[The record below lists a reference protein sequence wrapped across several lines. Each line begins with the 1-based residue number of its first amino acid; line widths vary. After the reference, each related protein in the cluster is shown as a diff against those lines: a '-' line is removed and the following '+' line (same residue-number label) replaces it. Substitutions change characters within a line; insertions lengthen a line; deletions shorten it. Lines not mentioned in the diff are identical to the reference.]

1 MECRVRS
8 GWVKKSQSA
17 DLNQSSRFCAVLL
30 SQRHCCHAYVADQTL
45 LHTWRQLSWHFTC
58 AVHLWTK
65 LPTFSVPLEMS
76 FFTGNV
82 NLHLCAALARI
93 RGTHRVWQD
102 IFYAAKIV
110 TSDDVFDDG
119 GALQVISSQQLPT
132 VFLVWG
138 IWVWWTTRPR
148 LRISTAV
155 LTTSTSTTGQWRVHA
170 YHQYTDYRSVVC
182 ARLPPV
188 HRLRYSCCFEC

>member
-82 NLHLCAALARI
+82 NLHLCVAVSSHTWH
-93 RGTHRVWQD
+93 THTHTECDRTLLRSQN
-102 IFYAAKIV
+102 
-110 TSDDVFDDG
+110 SD
-119 GALQVISSQQLPT
+119 
-132 VFLVWG
+132 
-138 IWVWWTTRPR
+138 VWWYCDVTAIAVAAAAVYSFYHVTCAHDNHAPMQSRVAAVGAEHSSPACLFTQKGRYYCCGVKYR
-148 LRISTAV
+148 LV
-155 LTTSTSTTGQWRVHA
+155 KVK
-170 YHQYTDYRSVVC
+170 V
-182 ARLPPV
+182 
-188 HRLRYSCCFEC
+188 